1 MKHTTP
7 ILICAAAITPA
18 TANAEYNNEIAI
30 PSGHTKESHV
40 ISPLPEM

>member
-7 ILICAAAITPA
+7 ILISAAAITAA
-18 TANAEYNNEIAI
+18 TTNAEYINEIAI